1 MRILSLSVMIVLVAC
16 VSETV
21 AFPINFSFFWR
32 GPAVAVDEVSVR
44 YHRRSALNET
54 VVVNGTSTIT
64 LPKTITQIA
73 PTTLYTTA
81 VEVAVDTTSFT
92 EEVTLY
98 VTKTYSRDSATT
110 YVSPSL
116 QTITE
121 TLTYTHTVAAYLDTA
136 SPSGVATIVAD
147 KSSGGVAVTAS
158 TATSTP
164 VSSKLPAGTY
174 FADTTVTVP
183 VTTTVTQTI
192 EYTAT
197 VTDESSSTRYIT
209 LTKTLTAMHTA
220 AIVKPTNVKYV
231 VGEVSSTY
239 TTYSLSSVATV
250 GDDGDLTAIVT
261 AVPATVTD
269 VDTTTSTLTQ
279 YITIFRT
286 TTIHKATTNHLA
298 TPYMN
303 STFVTNTVPGVSTKP
318 TSDWTTITMP
328 LSTPSYSLT
337 TTIFAYVTVEAGGDE
352 QTSSVLPVATS
363 NNTLHWRRHRMRSRG
378 MLGRWFQ

>member
-1 MRILSLSVMIVLVAC
+1 MRTLSLFYMIVIVAC
-16 VSETV
+16 VSETL

-32 GPAVAVDEVSVR
+32 GPAAAVDEPSVR

-64 LPKTITQIA
+64 LPETITQIA
-73 PTTLYTTA
+73 PSTLYTTA
-81 VEVAVDTTSFT
+81 VEVAMDTTTIT
-92 EEVTLY
+92 EQITLY

-121 TLTYTHTVAAYLDTA
+121 TLTYTQTVAAYLDTA
-136 SPSGVATIVAD
+136 SPSRVATIFAAESSSVA
-147 KSSGGVAVTAS
+147 AVTAS

-164 VSSKLPAGTY
+164 VSSNLPAGTY
-174 FADTTVTVP
+174 SADTTVTVP
-183 VTTTVTQTI
+183 VATTVTETI

-269 VDTTTSTLTQ
+269 VGTTTSTLTQ

-286 TTIHKATTNHLA
+286 STIHKATPSHLA

-303 STFVTNTVPGVSTKP
+303 STFLSSTIPAVSTKP
-318 TSDWTTITMP
+318 TSDWETITTS
-328 LSTPSYSLT
+328 LSTLNYSLT
-337 TTIFAYVTVEAGGDE
+337 TTVFAYVTVDAGGVE
-352 QTSSVLPVATS
+352 QTSSALPIATS
-363 NNTLHWRRHRMRSRG
+363 NSTLHWRRHRMRSRG